1 MQDNEGD
8 IEEEHEEVGINLT
21 WQESEGRSLFS
32 VYSPVAGTT
41 DRDLRCHR
49 FKSFA
54 ESVFSSS
61 PIPDFMS
68 IASFTVLE
76 FFFRQKFFTLCH
88 INRF

>member
-1 MQDNEGD
+1 MHFNVTFHTFPLQDNEGD

-54 ESVFSSS
+54 ESVF
-61 PIPDFMS
+61 
-68 IASFTVLE
+68 
-76 FFFRQKFFTLCH
+76 FFVS
-88 INRF
+88 NS